1 MYARYIPPAK
11 GSAPAPKAPSP
22 APEPTPEEVRPTEE
36 PAQVGSQGFTY
47 SRYIPKSKP
56 VSAPKPITILSADDV
71 PDGSSPLAAKK
82 KRKATEDIRDQS
94 PIGLKKFK
102 EDAVPEAQELKEE
115 KESKEVRKAKKDK
128 AKNKSRE
135 TKDAVAGDEK
145 PASKKT
151 TSSKKRDEP
160 ITNGD
165 TRDDE
170 YDREPAHEPTT
181 EAMDIDIL
189 NGTEAKAS
197 ESKAAKSDRKK
208 RKEKRALEKQQAQQD
223 IGHDDELEEKLA
235 EAERHRSIM
244 ERKTKSLKL
253 AEKVADTTE
262 DDAMDI
268 DPADIHGL
276 EPLPQPEPVIFD
288 NAEPGYETLPQWLA
302 QPIRVSPD
310 HKTTWED
317 VDLLPKAARFLEEKG
332 FENAFAV
339 QTAAIPLLM
348 PTSKQQPGDVLIS
361 AATGSGKTLAY
372 ALPIVRDISSGVVT
386 RLRALVVLPTR
397 ELVGQAQDVFELC
410 AKAFQ
415 GGGRKRVRIGVS
427 FGGQLLKNEQDALV
441 ERETRFDPEQYAKI
455 KQEIQSRRAAELGL
469 EDGDEDAL
477 DADFD
482 ETDSRLGTWD
492 GDVVDF
498 SSKVDVLIC
507 TPGRLVEHLEQ
518 TAGFSLDYIR
528 WLVVDEADKL
538 LSQTFQGWLDTVL
551 EKFKTR
557 LYGARQFPEMDYEGV
572 RKVVLSATLT
582 RDLGLLNQLSL
593 RRPRLVVLEAGEDTR
608 VIEHS
613 LPAQLREYAV
623 RVHETNLKPLYLLDL
638 INDGHMSGTHVPVQP
653 VKQAEQDEDSDDT
666 SSDGSSSSSS
676 SDSDSD
682 SDSDSSSDSSS
693 ASEATPTPSNAPL
706 AKSTGAHIP
715 TSLIFTKSNE
725 SALRLSRLLTILSPS
740 LTSHIATI
748 TSTTPTS
755 QRRKLL
761 RNFASPNSPLRLIV
775 ASDLV
780 ARGIDI
786 RNLDHVINYDLPASV
801 AGYVHRVG
809 RTARAGKS
817 GAAWT
822 LVADEE
828 SGWFWGK
835 IAKARGIERAQK
847 VERLRIEEMGE
858 DRVGEYEEALEKLG
872 KEAVERRK

>member
-1 MYARYIPPAK
+1 MYARYIPPGK
-11 GSAPAPKAPSP
+11 GSAPAPKAASP
-22 APEPTPEEVRPTEE
+22 PP
-36 PAQVGSQGFTY
+36 VGGRGFTY
-47 SRYIPKSKP
+47 SRYIPTAKP
-56 VSAPKPITILSADDV
+56 ASAPVPISIPTDDV
-71 PDGSSPLAAKK
+71 PLNSSPLAGKK
-82 KRKATEDIRDQS
+82 KRKAVEDVGRES
-94 PIGLKKFK
+94 PAGLKRFK
-102 EDAVPEAQELKEE
+102 DDDVTEKKTPESRKSNKQSTTKARQDKTIEQQSVK
-115 KESKEVRKAKKDK
+115 KAKKSTRKSRKARTNADSSDDSSDDSDSNSDDEAPTETDPAPEPAPEPIPEPMEIDKPKDK
-128 AKNKSRE
+128 AA
-135 TKDAVAGDEK
+135 D
-145 PASKKT
+145 
-151 TSSKKRDEP
+151 
-160 ITNGD
+160 
-165 TRDDE
+165 
-170 YDREPAHEPTT
+170 
-181 EAMDIDIL
+181 
-189 NGTEAKAS
+189 S
-197 ESKAAKSDRKK
+197 EEVKAAKAERKK
-208 RKEKRALEKQQAQQD
+208 RKEKRALEKQQAQDGAQD
-223 IGHDDELEEKLA
+223 EDLDEKLA

-253 AEKVADTTE
+253 AEKVDTTQ
-262 DDAMDI
+262 DDEMDI
-268 DPADIHGL
+268 DPADIHDL
-276 EPLPQPEPVIFD
+276 APLPQPEQVEFD
-288 NAEPGYETLPQWLA
+288 TSQPGYETLPSWLA

-310 HKTTWED
+310 HKTPFG
-317 VDLLPKAARFLEEKG
+317 DLDILPKAARFLEEKG

-372 ALPIVRDISSGVVT
+372 ALPIVRDLSSGVVT

-410 AKAFQ
+410 AKAYQ

-427 FGGQLLKNEQDALV
+427 FGGQLLRNEQETLI
-441 ERETRFDPEQYAKI
+441 ERETRFAPEEYAKLQKEI
-455 KQEIQSRRAAELGL
+455 KARRAAELGL
-469 EDGDEDAL
+469 EEDDEEVD
-477 DADFD
+477 DVDF
-482 ETDSRLGTWD
+482 EGTDPRLGKWK
-492 GDVVDF
+492 GDVIDF
-498 SSKVDVLIC
+498 SSKVDILIC

-518 TAGFSLDYIR
+518 TPGFSLDYVR

-538 LSQTFQGWLDTVL
+538 LSQSFQGWLDTVL

-557 LYGARQFPEMDYEGV
+557 LYGARQFPDMDYEGV

-593 RRPRLVVLEAGEDTR
+593 RRPKLVVLETGEDTR

-613 LPAQLREYAV
+613 LPSQLKEFAV
-623 RVHETNLKPLYLLDL
+623 RVHETNLKPLYLLDML
-638 INDGHMSGTHVPVQP
+638 NDGHMTGISEPPAPRRQT
-653 VKQAEQDEDSDDT
+653 AEDSDDT
-666 SSDGSSSSSS
+666 SSEGS

-682 SDSDSSSDSSS
+682 SDTSS
-693 ASEATPTPSNAPL
+693 AATEASPTPTKATAGSHL
-706 AKSTGAHIP
+706 P
-715 TSLIFTKSNE
+715 TCLIFTKSNE

-761 RNFASPNSPLRLIV
+761 RSISLPSSPLRLLV

-809 RTARAGKS
+809 RTARAGRS
-817 GAAWT
+817 GCAWT

-835 IAKARGIERAQK
+835 IAKAKGIERMQR
-847 VERLRIEEMGE
+847 VERVRVEEMGE
-858 DRVGEYEEALEKLG
+858 DRVGEYEDALDRLG
-872 KEAVERRK
+872 KEAVKRR